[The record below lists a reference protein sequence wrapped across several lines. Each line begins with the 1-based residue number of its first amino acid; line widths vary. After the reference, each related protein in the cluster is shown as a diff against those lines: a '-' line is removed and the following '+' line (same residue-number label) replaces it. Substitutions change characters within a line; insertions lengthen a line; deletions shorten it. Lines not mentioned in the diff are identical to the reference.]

1 MVGGMIRLPAKEGV
15 AAMNMQETTE
25 IRELTSEELNDVNG
39 GFVWIA
45 AFLGGA
51 AVGYGIR
58 CAGDALYD
66 WFAGD

>member
-1 MVGGMIRLPAKEGV
+1 
-15 AAMNMQETTE
+15 MNTHTQETTTE
-25 IRELTSEELNDVNG
+25 IRELTTNELDNVDG

-58 CAGDALYD
+58 LAGNAVSD
-66 WFAGD
+66 WFAD

>member
-1 MVGGMIRLPAKEGV
+1 
-15 AAMNMQETTE
+15 MQETTE
-25 IRELTSEELNDVNG
+25 IRELTSDELNDVNG